1 MAAFRALGG
10 KSTLTTEI
18 SDLTGFQLCCTS
30 REGALHEPTV
40 GPYMA
45 VFHRG
50 ARVVFVRPEHM
61 TRHRQ
66 PTVARGR
73 AGLVAVAPPAGL
85 LRGHLLGRSW
95 KEAIASRLEAIA
107 TSNECIYIY
116 IYGLSIGHFLFFT
129 AKAKACSG
137 TWDFKEALIPS
148 TQCPEHL
155 V

>member
-95 KEAIASRLEAIA
+95 KEAIAS
-107 TSNECIYIY
+107 S
-116 IYGLSIGHFLFFT
+116 
-129 AKAKACSG
+129 
-137 TWDFKEALIPS
+137 
-148 TQCPEHL
+148 
-155 V
+155 